1 MMNTLKDPR
10 SESTS
15 KPKSKKN

>member
-1 MMNTLKDPR
+1 MNTLKDPR